1 MKRGLWSALRNSP
14 PDHESRGRIT
24 GAMCAA
30 ARIRCASSLLL
41 MSIRGREEA
50 GVVIDGLL
58 VGSYVVCSSCI
69 EQPADAPVEEKD
81 SREPI
86 AVRVGGGGNGR
97 GDVLPVCAVVGGKE
111 QPIAGGDPSG
121 AGGEQF
127 EVLDWQRNDWH
138 FGELLRGE
146 LPGCGASRRGGLRV
160 NDNPLCPSGEASR
173 QGERGNREKIPGEIR
188 GQLLS
193 AEIIGCRIELVKLNS
208 EYRGAYPTLRR
219 QPGSGFS
226 NPKAA
231 KNSGP
236 SFAWN
241 YLPLAQN
248 VHRFKRQRGLA
259 MVKAGIKSSGN
270 QKAPALCVPICQE
283 CPRSV
288 PPTKGT
294 PPPPYLL

>member
-1 MKRGLWSALRNSP
+1 MKLVSKGQVAVIVQTWTGAPRVAGRHLYVRLGPGFPPVNGGGDMEGPVALR
-14 PDHESRGRIT
+14 RIFIGT
-24 GAMCAA
+24 FAFSGVTDQQ
-30 ARIRCASSLLL
+30 RPSGVWIQKED
-41 MSIRGREEA
+41 GGEA
-50 GVVIDGLL
+50 VVI
-58 VGSYVVCSSCI
+58 
-69 EQPADAPVEEKD
+69 
-81 SREPI
+81 
-86 AVRVGGGGNGR
+86 RVGR
-97 GDVLPVCAVVGGKE
+97 GDVSPVRAVVGGKE

>member
-1 MKRGLWSALRNSP
+1 
-14 PDHESRGRIT
+14 
-24 GAMCAA
+24 
-30 ARIRCASSLLL
+30 
-41 MSIRGREEA
+41 
-50 GVVIDGLL
+50 
-58 VGSYVVCSSCI
+58 
-69 EQPADAPVEEKD
+69 
-81 SREPI
+81 
-86 AVRVGGGGNGR
+86 
-97 GDVLPVCAVVGGKE
+97 
-111 QPIAGGDPSG
+111 
-121 AGGEQF
+121 
-127 EVLDWQRNDWH
+127 
-138 FGELLRGE
+138 

-241 YLPLAQN
+241 YLPLAHN
-248 VHRFKRQRGLA
+248 VNKFKQTKRFSNGHGRNWVKRQPEGSGPLRSNLSGMPPVRTPHPAPPSPLFT
-259 MVKAGIKSSGN
+259 VK
-270 QKAPALCVPICQE
+270 P
-283 CPRSV
+283 
-288 PPTKGT
+288 
-294 PPPPYLL
+294 